1 MKPCRRYGG
10 RVSESPPYYS
20 QENTMATKKPV
31 GDPATKT
38 YRVLTPLRIDEK
50 TKFGEGEKIEMLD
63 TEAAELVAAG
73 ALVEVET

>member
-1 MKPCRRYGG
+1 
-10 RVSESPPYYS
+10 
-20 QENTMATKKPV
+20 MATKKPV

-63 TEAAELVAAG
+63 TEAAELVAAV